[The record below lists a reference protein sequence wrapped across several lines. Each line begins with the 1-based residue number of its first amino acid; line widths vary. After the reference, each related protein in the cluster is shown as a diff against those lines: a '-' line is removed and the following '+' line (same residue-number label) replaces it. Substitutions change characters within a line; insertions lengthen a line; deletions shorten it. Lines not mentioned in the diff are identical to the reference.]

1 MGEEHS
7 AAAVSLQAKGIQ
19 GISINEQQLKNITD
33 EVSQNHLYAFPK
45 QHTDYFELSHIG
57 KFVCSS
63 KTDRNAACAV
73 NAPFHLVLLTV
84 FAHSPASQST
94 GSAAEKG
101 PQLPQLSGGTVL
113 TCFCKLR
120 RILAYFTR

>member
-33 EVSQNHLYAFPK
+33 EVSQNHLCAFPK
-45 QHTDYFELSHIG
+45 QHADYFELSHIG

-63 KTDRNAACAV
+63 KADRNSACAV
-73 NAPFHLVLLTV
+73 NALFHLALLTV
-84 FAHSPASQST
+84 SAHSPAGQST

-101 PQLPQLSGGTVL
+101 PQLPQLSEGTVS
-113 TCFCKLR
+113 TCFCKLST
-120 RILAYFTR
+120 ILAYFTR